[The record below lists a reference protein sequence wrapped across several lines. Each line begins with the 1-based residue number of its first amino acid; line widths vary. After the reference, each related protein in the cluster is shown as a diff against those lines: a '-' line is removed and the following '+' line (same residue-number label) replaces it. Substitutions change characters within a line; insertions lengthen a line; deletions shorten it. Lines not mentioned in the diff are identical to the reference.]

1 MMPGIPKAFD
11 RQARDFS
18 MTRALAIL
26 ERLRS
31 SSAQQRLRE
40 AS

>member
-11 RQARDFS
+11 RQAR
-18 MTRALAIL
+18 ALAML
-26 ERLRS
+26 EGLGS
-31 SSAQQRLRE
+31 TNVQEALSE